1 MQLEVKNVSCGYASR
16 TVLQDIS
23 LSMTAGDALCL
34 LGPNGA
40 GKTTLFKAMLGFK
53 KIQNGQILLNGED
66 ISKWSR
72 QRFATKVGYIP
83 QEHTPPFPY
92 KVIDVVVMGRTAHM
106 STFAAPSPRDF
117 AIAEEALHT
126 LDSGYLMERIYT
138 EISGGE
144 RQLVL
149 IARALAQQ
157 PEILIMDEPT
167 SNLDFGNQVRVLRH
181 IKKLVREGS
190 LSVIMTTH
198 TPNHAFL
205 FASKVAILGKDNMF
219 VFGTPE
225 DVITEQNLKA
235 VYGVDVNIVNA
246 GEHKVCIPSEK

>member
-1 MQLEVKNVSCGYASR
+1 MQLEVKDVSCGYPSR
-16 TVLQDIS
+16 TVLQNIS

-34 LGPNGA
+34 LGPNGV
-40 GKTTLFKAMLGFK
+40 GKTTLFKAILGFI
-53 KIQNGQILLNGED
+53 KIHTGQILLNGED

-72 QRFATKVGYIP
+72 QQFATKVGYIP
-83 QEHTPPFPY
+83 QEHTPPFPF
-92 KVIDVVVMGRTAHM
+92 KVLDVVVMGRTAHM
-106 STFAAPSPRDF
+106 GSFAAPGPRDF
-117 AIAEEALHT
+117 AIAEEALCT
-126 LDSGYLMERIYT
+126 LDSDYLKDRIYT

-181 IKKLVREGS
+181 IKKLVEEDG
-190 LSVIMTTH
+190 LGVIMTTH

-205 FASKVAILGKDNMF
+205 FASKVAILGRNNMF
-219 VFGTPE
+219 IFGTPAE
-225 DVITEQNLKA
+225 VVTEQNLQA
-235 VYGVDVNIVNA
+235 VYGVDVKIVRA
-246 GEHKVCIPSEK
+246 GEYKVCMPV

>member
-1 MQLEVKNVSCGYASR
+1 MQMEVRNVTCGYDSR

-40 GKTTLFKAMLGFK
+40 GKTTLFKAMLGFLK
-53 KIQNGQILLNGED
+53 VQTGRILLNGED
-66 ISKWSR
+66 ISTWSR

-92 KVIDVVVMGRTAHM
+92 KVLDVVVMGRTAHM
-106 STFAAPSPRDF
+106 NTFATPSARDF
-117 AIAEEALHT
+117 VIAEEALHT
-126 LDSGYLMERIYT
+126 LDSGYLMDRIYT

-167 SNLDFGNQVRVLRH
+167 SNLDFGNQVRVLKH
-181 IKKLVREGS
+181 VKKLVREGS

-198 TPNHAFL
+198 SPNHAFL
-205 FASKVAILGKDNMF
+205 FASKVAVLGRNNMF
-219 VFGTPE
+219 AFGAPE
-225 DVITEQNLKA
+225 EVMTEEKLKA
-235 VYGVDVNIVNA
+235 VYGVDVKIVHS
-246 GEHKVCIPSEK
+246 GEHKVCLPV